1 MVALNE
7 DAYELQCIEWF
18 KVTGWDYLHGG
29 VIAPEGA
36 APERATYKDVILV
49 DRVEESLGRINP
61 GVSRDVL
68 KRVRMMLESPG
79 ETDLLK
85 ANELIHRWF
94 VEGVPMKVR
103 EGGEEKTRRIS
114 LVDFENP
121 ANNDWLAVN
130 QFTVQGENNLRR
142 PDIVLFCNGIP
153 VVVIE
158 LKNPTDIDADI
169 WAAHNQLQL
178 YKEQIPRLFY
188 TNVVLSIDD
197 GADARM
203 GSLTADKERFLR
215 WRSVDGDTRDPYGA
229 FAHGRTLIE
238 GLYTPA
244 HILEMLR
251 FFTIFQ
257 PIDGKM
263 AKIVCAYHQFYAVK
277 KAYKRVLSASA
288 EGGDGRGGLMWHTQG
303 SGKSI
308 EMACLGGM
316 LATSTEL
323 QNPTIVLV
331 TDRNNLDTQ
340 LYDTFVAAKALLRQ
354 DPELA
359 NSRSDLRDK
368 IGSRPAGGVIFTTI
382 QKFSLEDGEKS
393 FPVLAD
399 RRNVFVFTDEAHRSQ
414 YGFTAKLDA
423 KTKSFKTGYAQHLR
437 DALPNATFVA
447 FTGTPV
453 AATDRNTRQVFGDE
467 IDIYDMIQ
475 ANEDGAT
482 VPIFYESR
490 LVPIDLTDAA
500 RKELDDLAEGLI
512 EDEEENEQ
520 ARFKQR
526 WAELEKIVGAKPR
539 LEKIAADIV
548 EHFENR
554 CKSPELADGKA
565 MVVGMSRHI
574 CVDLYDE
581 IVKIRPE
588 WHSTDH
594 RQGAIKIVFHSSASD
609 DEKIRPHAYGS
620 AQKRDL
626 ENRFKDSKDPLK
638 IVIVRDMWLTGYD
651 APPCHTM
658 YVDKPMKGHSLM
670 QAIAR
675 VNRVFRDK
683 PGGLVVD
690 YIGIATELKEALGT
704 YTGKGKTAT
713 PVEFMEEALGVFFE
727 KLGIVRDMLHGCSIE
742 GFKEHPFE
750 VIAKVADFV
759 SGLEDGVKR
768 YSDAA
773 TALSRAYALVNSQQA
788 AIEQREEVTLYQAI
802 RVMLSKGDNAKKKVT
817 DAERE
822 RLIKQALN
830 NGLVPEGIVDI
841 FAAAGLASPNIGLLS
856 DEFLAGIEHMKYK
869 NLAVEALQR
878 LVKGQ
883 IKARFKSNVVKNSE
897 YSTLLDNA
905 LAKYRNRAIS
915 TAELIEELIEL
926 AKKMNEQILAGNTDG
941 LTDQEIAFYDALEEN
956 EAAVREMKHEDL
968 VRLAQELTKKVKA
981 NLKVDWNIREQ
992 TQAAMRTMVR
1002 DLLDRYGYPPDFSD
1016 AAVDLVVRQAEVMSE
1031 DLMVGASADGGWAY
1045 SAE

>member
-1 MVALNE
+1 MAALNE
-7 DAYELQCIEWF
+7 DAYELQCIEWL
-18 KVTGWDYLHGG
+18 KATGWNYVHGS
-29 VIAPEGA
+29 VIAPEGEA
-36 APERATYKDVILV
+36 SERASYKDVILV
-49 DRVEESLGRINP
+49 DRVEDALGRINP
-61 GVSRDVL
+61 GVPRDVIR
-68 KRVRMMLESPG
+68 RVRQMLESPG
-79 ETDLLK
+79 ETDVLK

-103 EGGEEKTRRIS
+103 EGGEERTRRIS
-114 LVDFENP
+114 LVDFNNP

-158 LKNPTDIDADI
+158 LKNPADIDADI
-169 WAAHNQLQL
+169 WDAYNQLQL

-188 TNVVLSIDD
+188 TNALLSIDD

-203 GSLTADKERFLR
+203 GSLTADTERFLR
-215 WRSVDGDTRDPYGA
+215 WRSVDGETRDPYGA

-257 PIDGKM
+257 PIGGKT

-277 KAYKRVLSASA
+277 KAYKRALIASA

-323 QNPTIVLV
+323 ENPTIVLV
-331 TDRNNLDTQ
+331 TDRNNLDHQ

-359 NSRSDLRDK
+359 DSRSDLRDK

-382 QKFSLEDGEKS
+382 QKFSLEDGEES

-414 YGFTAKLDA
+414 YGFTARLDK
-423 KTKSFKTGYAQHLR
+423 KTKGFKTGYAQHLR

-453 AATDRNTRQVFGDE
+453 ASADRDTRQVFGDE

-490 LVPIDLTDAA
+490 LVEIDLTDVA
-500 RKELDDLAEGLI
+500 RKELDDLAEELV
-512 EDEEENEQ
+512 EDDEENDQ

-526 WAELEKIVGAKPR
+526 MAEMEKIVGAKPR

-581 IVKIRPE
+581 IVKLRPD

-626 ENRFKDSKDPLK
+626 ENRFKDPNDPLK

-658 YVDKPMKGHSLM
+658 YVDKPMKGHGLM

-704 YTGKGKTAT
+704 YTGKGKTGT
-713 PVEFMEEALGVFFE
+713 PVDFMEEALAVFFE
-727 KLGIVRDMLHGCSIE
+727 KLGIVRDMLNGFSIE
-742 GFKEHPFE
+742 GFRKEPFP
-750 VIAKVADFV
+750 VISAGADFV
-759 SGLEDGVKR
+759 LGLEDGVKR

-788 AIEQREEVTLYQAI
+788 AIEHREEVTLYQAI

-841 FAAAGLASPNIGLLS
+841 FAAAGLESPNIGLLS
-856 DEFLAGIEHMKYK
+856 DEFLAGLEHMKYK

-915 TAELIEELIEL
+915 TAQLIEELIEL
-926 AKKMNEQILAGNTDG
+926 AKKMNEQIRAGNADG
-941 LTDQEIAFYDALEEN
+941 LTEQEIAFYDALEEN

-968 VRLAQELTKKVKA
+968 VQLAQELTKKVKA

-1002 DLLDRYGYPPDFSD
+1002 DLLDRYGYPPDFS
-1016 AAVDLVVRQAEVMSE
+1016 AKAVDLIVRQAEVMSE
-1031 DLMVGASADGGWAY
+1031 DLMVGASIDGGWAY

>member
-7 DAYELQCIEWF
+7 DAYELQCIEWL
-18 KVTGWDYLHGG
+18 KAAGWSYANGG

-49 DRVEESLGRINP
+49 DRVEDALGRINP
-61 GVSRDVL
+61 GVPRDVL
-68 KRVRMMLESPG
+68 KRVRQMLESPG

-85 ANELIHRWF
+85 ANELVHRWF

-121 ANNDWLAVN
+121 ANNEWLAVN
-130 QFTVQGENNLRR
+130 QFSVTGENNTRR
-142 PDIVLFCNGIP
+142 PDIVLFVNGIP

-158 LKNPTDIDADI
+158 LKNPADLEADI
-169 WAAHNQLQL
+169 WDAHNQLQT

-188 TNVVLSIDD
+188 TNALLVVAD

-215 WRSVDGDTRDPYGA
+215 WRSIDGVERDP
-229 FAHGRTLIE
+229 HGVFGHGQTLIE
-238 GLYTPA
+238 GLFTPE
-244 HILEMLR
+244 HILEMIR
-251 FFTIFQ
+251 YFTIFQ
-257 PIDGKM
+257 TAGGKPV
-263 AKIVCAYHQFYAVK
+263 KVVCAYHQFYAVK
-277 KAYKRVLSASA
+277 KAFARALTASA
-288 EGGDGRGGLMWHTQG
+288 KGGDGRGGLMWHTQG

-308 EMACLGGM
+308 EMACLAGM
-316 LATSTEL
+316 LATSTKLE
-323 QNPTIVLV
+323 NPTIVLV

-359 NSRSDLRDK
+359 DSRSDLREK
-368 IGSRPAGGVIFTTI
+368 VGSRPAGGVIFTTI
-382 QKFSLEDGEKS
+382 QKFGLEDGEDK

-414 YGFTAKLDA
+414 YGFTARLDK
-423 KTKSFKTGYAQHLR
+423 KTQGYKIGYAQHLR

-453 AATDRNTRQVFGDE
+453 ASADRDTRHVFGDE

-490 LVPIDLTDAA
+490 LVQIDLTDDA
-500 RKELDDLAEGLI
+500 RQELDDLAEELV

-520 ARFKQR
+520 AKFKQR
-526 WAELEKIVGAKPR
+526 WAELEKIVGAQPR
-539 LEKIAADIV
+539 LEKIATDIV
-548 EHFENR
+548 QHFEDR

-565 MVVGMSRHI
+565 MIVGMSRHI
-574 CVDLYDE
+574 CVDLYNE
-581 IVKIRPE
+581 IIKLRPG
-588 WHSTDH
+588 WHSDDH
-594 RQGAIKIVFHSSASD
+594 RQGVIKIVFHSSASD
-609 DEKIRPHAYGS
+609 DEKIRPHAYG
-620 AQKRDL
+620 ATQKRDL
-626 ENRFKDSKDPLK
+626 ENRFKDANDSLK

-658 YVDKPMKGHSLM
+658 YVDKPMKGHGLM

-727 KLGIVRDMLHGCSIE
+727 KLGIVRDILYGCSID
-742 GFKEHPFE
+742 GFKEQPFA
-750 VIAKVADFV
+750 VIPRIADFV
-759 SGLEDGVKR
+759 LNIEDGLKR

-773 TALSRAYALVNSQQA
+773 TALSRAYALVNSQKA
-788 AIEQREEVTLYQAI
+788 AIEHREEVTLYQAV
-802 RVMLSKGDNAKKKVT
+802 RVMLAKTENTTKKVS

-822 RLIKQALN
+822 FLIKQALN

-841 FAAAGLASPNIGLLS
+841 FAAAGLESPNIGLLS
-856 DEFLAGIEHMKYK
+856 DEFLAGLEHMKYK

-878 LVKGQ
+878 LLKGN

-897 YSTLLDNA
+897 YSALLDNA
-905 LAKYRNRAIS
+905 LARYRNRAVS
-915 TAELIEELIEL
+915 TAQLIEELIEL

-941 LTDQEIAFYDALEEN
+941 LSDQEIAFYDALEAN
-956 EAAVREMKHEDL
+956 EAAVRDMKHEDL

-1002 DLLDRYGYPPDFSD
+1002 DLLDRYGYPPDFS
-1016 AAVDLVVRQAEVMSE
+1016 ATAIELVVKQAEALTDQLVEESVE
-1031 DLMVGASADGGWAY
+1031 TATT
-1045 SAE
+1045 